1 MIESLNTGNSY
12 LKSLEI
18 YVCLIGKCK
27 VCWWY
32 PTKPPVQTNI
42 IKNKA
47 KNIIINNIWY
57 NVLFPTEHNFQVI
70 YHKSAFS
77 ENEIIPIVYFVPPAP
92 HLGWWNSICC
102 DFTHSSFFIPLF
114 CLPFIIPQL
123 VWAECVAIKLGIIS
137 PPPLSLF
144 SAICSD

>member
-32 PTKPPVQTNI
+32 PTKPPVQSNI

-47 KNIIINNIWY
+47 TNIIINNIWY

-77 ENEIIPIVYFVPPAP
+77 EKEIIPIVYFVPPAP
-92 HLGWWNSICC
+92 HLGWWNSICR
-102 DFTHSSFFIPLF
+102 DFTHSSFSFLYSAFLLLFHSWSEQSAYASATKWPLN
-114 CLPFIIPQL
+114 
-123 VWAECVAIKLGIIS
+123 
-137 PPPLSLF
+137 
-144 SAICSD
+144 